1 MQKQITIT
9 DPNDL
14 IKTRLH
20 NLKQRYDIN
29 VAAFCRVAVVEKMN
43 AFAEQITSSANS
55 ANQPNKINNPNLQ

>member
-29 VAAFCRVAVVEKMN
+29 VAAFCRAAVDEKIN

-55 ANQPNKINNPNLQ
+55 AN

>member
-29 VAAFCRVAVVEKMN
+29 VAAFCRVAVDEKIN